1 MLTQNKNKI
10 FGNIMLLSC
19 AIIWGFAL
27 VAQRTAS
34 DTLGPF
40 AFDGLRF
47 FLATAVLIITLI
59 ISEFANKKRGSKS
72 VSWNK
77 STVFGGILCGIALF
91 FGNNLQQIGVAQT
104 SVGKASF
111 ITAIYIVIVPLLGL
125 LMRRRPSLKS
135 CYAIIIA
142 LIGFYLMCMNGTAG
156 FNVGDTA
163 VLGSA
168 FMISFQIVFV
178 DIFVLECDPIKL
190 TLVQFITASVMS
202 VPAMAIEG
210 FPSVAS
216 INANIIAV
224 LYVGILSAGVA
235 FTLQTAGQRYT
246 APSTATL
253 IMSLESAIGMLGG
266 ILILHESYT
275 VRELLGCLLVFV
287 SVFIAQFSIPK
298 RFLKADRSTFFIE

>member
-10 FGNIMLLSC
+10 FGNMMLLSC
-19 AIIWGFAL
+19 AVIWGFAL

-47 FLATAVLIITLI
+47 FLATAVLLVTLF
-59 ISEFANKKRGSKS
+59 ISEFTAKKKGKTTTPWSKA
-72 VSWNK
+72 
-77 STVFGGILCGIALF
+77 TLFGGIFCGISIF
-91 FGNNLQQIGVAQT
+91 FGNNLQQMGVAQT

-111 ITAIYIVIVPLLGL
+111 ITAIYIVIVPILGL
-125 LMRRRPSLKS
+125 FMRRRPSLKS

-142 LIGFYLMCMNGTAG
+142 LVGFYLMCIDGTSG
-156 FNVGDTA
+156 FNVGDAT
-163 VLGSA
+163 VLVSA
-168 FMISFQIVFV
+168 LMISFQIVFV
-178 DIFVLECDPIKL
+178 DIYVKECDPIKL
-190 TLVQFITASVMS
+190 TLVQFVTASVLS

-216 INANIIAV
+216 INASIIAV

-235 FTLQTAGQRYT
+235 FTLQTVGQRYT

-275 VRELLGCLLVFV
+275 VRELVGCLLVFA

-298 RFLKADRSTFFIE
+298 RFLQPNGSRFFTE